1 MTIKYF
7 ALLTHQGAAKLANA
21 TALGTK
27 LELTHLAVGDGGG
40 SLPTPDPAMTMLIKE
55 QRRAPLNSLSVDA
68 YNPNQIITEQIIP
81 ENEGGFWIREIGLYD
96 SDGDLIAIANC
107 PETYKPRLQ
116 EGSGRTQIVR
126 MILIVSHTQA
136 VMLKIDPSVVLAS
149 RQFVSEEL
157 KRLSE
162 AFRRELQE
170 RADSPDYP
178 DASLTTKGMVQLSN
192 DTDSGSD
199 TVAATACALKKVND
213 LALGIA
219 DNLAKMLGD
228 PVAARLHLGLGLL
241 AQKDTLSAKDVNAIA
256 VDELAGIPLP
266 WTQAVPPDG
275 WLNCNGASFDKRRYP
290 ALAKAYPEGKIPDLR
305 GQFIRG
311 WYGDRIPGKDYAI
324 LGSQRSVFTGPVM
337 ATLKYNSVEVVG
349 ISDDKETN
357 NAPDSEVQDPVWV
370 TDAVPGVKYKSMFL
384 CADGPDI
391 TFFNY
396 ITRAA

>member
-21 TALGTK
+21 AALGTK

-40 SLPTPDPAMTMLIKE
+40 SLPTPDPAMTTLIHE
-55 QRRAPLNSLSVDA
+55 QRRAPLNSLFVDA
-68 YNPNQIITEQIIP
+68 DNPNQIIAEQIIP
-81 ENEGGFWIREIGLYD
+81 ENEGGFWIREIGLLD

-126 MILIVSHTQA
+126 LMLIVSHTQA
-136 VMLKIDPSVVLAS
+136 VNLKIDPSVVLAS
-149 RQFVSEEL
+149 RQFVTDAL
-157 KRLSE
+157 KRLAE
-162 AFRRELQE
+162 KLQREMLE
-170 RADSPDYP
+170 HGKSYDLT
-178 DASLTTKGMVQLSN
+178 DASLTAKGVVQLCN
-192 DTDSGSD
+192 DIDSGSD
-199 TVAATACALKKVND
+199 TVAVTACALKKVND

-228 PVAARLHLGLGLL
+228 PAAARHHLGLGEL

-275 WLNCNGASFDKRRYP
+275 WLNCNGAYFDKQRYP
-290 ALAKAYPEGKIPDLR
+290 ALAKAYPRGRIPDLR

-311 WYGDRIPGKDYAI
+311 WYGDRVPGKDFAI
-324 LGSQRSVFTGPVM
+324 LCTQSSVYTGPVM
-337 ATLKYNSVEVVG
+337 TTLKYNSVEVVG
-349 ISDDKETN
+349 SSGDSGSH
-357 NAPDSEVQDPVWV
+357 NAADSGIQDPVWV
-370 TDAVPGVKYKSMFL
+370 SKAVPGVKYKEMFL
-384 CADGPDI
+384 STDGPEI
-391 TFFNY
+391 TFYNY